1 MKLGGHIEIE
11 ARLGSVPEMVNEM
24 CGHKLVRF
32 VIAVTDKHIKN
43 NRYSQCTR
51 WYTVNALGDTAE
63 TILNSDMHICDTIHI
78 SGNWLIDES
87 RNTLDSSY
95 EILAESISE
104 VSKIIENPGKI
115 ERKRKKFGK

>member
-11 ARLGSVPEMVNEM
+11 ARIGSVPELVNEM

-32 VIAVTDKHIKN
+32 VIAVTDRYIN
-43 NRYSQCTR
+43 NNKYSQYTH

-63 TILNSDMHICDTIHI
+63 TILKSDIHICDTIRI
-78 SGNWLIDES
+78 SGNWLIDEK
-87 RNTLDSSY
+87 RNALGSSY

-104 VSKIIENPGKI
+104 VSKIMEKEFNVA
-115 ERKRKKFGK
+115 

>member
-1 MKLGGHIEIE
+1 MKLGGQVEFE
-11 ARLGSVPEMVNEM
+11 ARIGSVPELVNEM

-63 TILNSDMHICDTIHI
+63 TILNSDMHISDTVRICGRWI
-78 SGNWLIDES
+78 IDENYDVLGNS
-87 RNTLDSSY
+87 NYRY
-95 EILAESISE
+95 EILAEDVTSG
-104 VSKIIENPGKI
+104 SKALAKEFNVA
-115 ERKRKKFGK
+115 

>member
-1 MKLGGHIEIE
+1 MKLGGHVELE
-11 ARLGSVPEMVNEM
+11 AKIGSVPELINEM

-43 NRYSQCTR
+43 NKYSQHTE

-63 TILNSDMHICDTIHI
+63 TILNSDMHICDTIRI

-87 RNTLDSSY
+87 RNMLNNSY

-104 VSKIIENPGKI
+104 TKNLTTDFNVA
-115 ERKRKKFGK
+115 

>member
-11 ARLGSVPEMVNEM
+11 ARIGSVPELVNEM

-63 TILNSDMHICDTIHI
+63 MILKSGLRICDTISI
-78 SGNWLIDES
+78 GGWWVIDDS
-87 RNTLDSSY
+87 REALVNNSY
-95 EILAESISE
+95 EIIAEDVSMVKEGCARSYE
-104 VSKIIENPGKI
+104 VA
-115 ERKRKKFGK
+115 

>member
-1 MKLGGHIEIE
+1 MKLSGHIEIE
-11 ARLGSVPEMVNEM
+11 GRIGSVPELVNEM

-51 WYTVNALGDTAE
+51 WYTVNALGDTAD
-63 TILNSDMHICDTIHI
+63 TILRSDMHICDTIRI

-87 RNTLDSSY
+87 INMLNYSY

-104 VSKIIENPGKI
+104 TKNSAKDFNVA
-115 ERKRKKFGK
+115 

>member
-11 ARLGSVPEMVNEM
+11 ARIGSVPELVNEM

-32 VIAVTDKHIKN
+32 VIAVIDKHIKD
-43 NRYSQCTR
+43 NRYSQCTH
-51 WYTVNALGDTAE
+51 WYTVNALGDTAD
-63 TILNSDMHICDTIHI
+63 TILKLDMHICDTIRI

-87 RNTLDSSY
+87 KNTLGSSY

-104 VSKIIENPGKI
+104 AKIMVKEFNVA
-115 ERKRKKFGK
+115 